1 METQSVNMKETFK
14 LLSDYLK
21 FQKKEWRVFLVY
33 GLVNT
38 LLLLLTPLAVQMV
51 VNQIAISGLKISLTT
66 LIIIIAIALTFAQL
80 IKFAQFIILEYIQR
94 QFKVWHLPS
103 FIDLTEPKKT
113 CYYFEISSVQK
124 KISSWTFVAFELT
137 LSLFVGLIAMT
148 FYHPFFLAVSLFV
161 LAGLYLVYSK
171 FKKAIATNYDESTAK
186 YEIFYHMISH
196 SYQDEFVE
204 KYFEARDNHFQIVRT
219 QVQILYVTQILS
231 QIFILLGG
239 ALLVQNNQLS
249 LGQFVAVELIFSAIT
264 ASINKAPKFLETHY
278 DLITS
283 LKKIEYA
290 TGKSHEV

>member
-1 METQSVNMKETFK
+1 MKDNIK
-14 LLSDYLK
+14 LLGEYLH
-21 FQKKEWRVFLVY
+21 FQKREWRVFLVY
-33 GLVNT
+33 GFVNT

-66 LIIIIAIALTFAQL
+66 LIIIIASALTFAQI
-80 IKFAQFIILEYIQR
+80 IKFAQFIILEFIQR
-94 QFKVWHLPS
+94 QFKQWHLPS
-103 FIDLTEPKKT
+103 FIDQNDPKKT

-124 KISSWTFVAFELT
+124 KITSWTFSGFELT

-148 FYHPFFLAVSLFV
+148 FYHPLFLAISLFV
-161 LAGLYLVYSK
+161 IAGLLMVYTQ
-171 FKKAIATNYDESTAK
+171 FKKAIETNYLESTIK
-186 YEIFYHMISH
+186 YEIFYNIVSH
-196 SYQDEFVE
+196 TFQEE
-204 KYFEARDNHFQIVRT
+204 QFEEYLTARNNHFLIVRR

-283 LKKIEYA
+283 LKKIKYA
-290 TGKSHEV
+290 TGQANEK